1 MKTQFKVINRES
13 RQQHIMNASEVAR
26 FFKLNTIRD
35 YAVSTIKPTQEKFLE
50 TLLISCMSLLIIV
63 LTTKLFVQWI
73 LFAKMK
79 CH

>member
-1 MKTQFKVINRES
+1 METQFKVINRES
-13 RQQHIMNASEVAR
+13 RRQQIMNAKEVAR

-35 YAVSTIKPTQEKFLE
+35 YAVSTVKPTEEKFLE

-73 LFAKMK
+73 
-79 CH
+79 

>member
-73 LFAKMK
+73 
-79 CH
+79 